1 VEDGHATNSE
11 FSSMS
16 GVQPEIALSRF
27 SEINV
32 DSIFQTV
39 EIGVGMLSFFL
50 VDDTPITEYSPIVRD
65 TFVD

>member
-1 VEDGHATNSE
+1 
-11 FSSMS
+11 MS
-16 GVQPEIALSRF
+16 GVQPEIALSHL

-32 DSIFQTV
+32 ESMFQTV
-39 EIGVGMLSFFL
+39 EIGAGMLSFF